1 MVKLFKKKREQ
12 ILEKFNEADIIQVS
26 EKANFFGLESK
37 GSKQVRGN
45 GVLVLTKNELF
56 FQMWLPKR
64 IIKIPMGSIKD
75 ISTPTHHLRKT
86 KHIKLLKVEFINQ
99 NGNMDSST
107 WWVKDLKEWT
117 AKITAL
123 LK

>member
-1 MVKLFKKKREQ
+1 MVKLFKKKRER
-12 ILEKFNEADIIQVS
+12 ILEKFNEAEIIQVS

-45 GVLVLTKNELF
+45 GVLVLLKDELF

-64 IIKIPMGSIKD
+64 IIKIPVRSIKD

-99 NGNMDSST
+99 DGNKDSAA

-117 AKITAL
+117 TQITAL
-123 LK
+123 L